1 MNTRSSNTIPPVDN
15 HYWIADGEEVW
26 KDPTGRTP
34 EQQRVAALEAYPDPP
49 PPEATKA
56 IQAPSHPS
64 PPPTFEE
71 IFAPL
76 QSLVGLDAVK
86 DDLMALY
93 DAAYSIAAVAKA
105 GGRIEEMPTL
115 HMAFLG
121 NPGTGKTTVARL
133 CGAMF
138 YHMGFLKTDMFVE
151 VDRGALVG
159 AYIGKTEENLRGK
172 IAAAMDGVLFIDE
185 AHALFKKDS
194 PRDFG
199 GDAVNILVKA
209 MEDHRHRLVVILAG
223 YSDEMHDF
231 LDSNSG
237 LRSRV
242 GRIVEFPDYDVEELV
257 RVFEQFA
264 AKSGWE
270 LDEGGLEA
278 LRRTIA
284 TVYKSRDHHFGN
296 ARDMRR
302 LLDRVRERHGRR
314 LRTEGADDPRIITA
328 ADIPETIASAPP
340 RKRRDASPPP
350 EDYDDALV

>member
-1 MNTRSSNTIPPVDN
+1 MNTRSSNALPPADN
-15 HYWIADGEEVW
+15 HYWIADGEEIW

-34 EQQRVAALEAYPDPP
+34 EQQRAAALEAYPDPP

-56 IQAPSHPS
+56 IEAPPSQS

-76 QSLVGLDAVK
+76 QSLVGLESVK
-86 DDLMALY
+86 EDLMSLY

-138 YHMGFLKTDMFVE
+138 YHMGFLKTDAFVE
-151 VDRGALVG
+151 VDRGSLVG
-159 AYIGKTEENLRGK
+159 AYIGKTEENLRNK

-199 GDAVNILVKA
+199 GDAVNLLVKA
-209 MEDHRHRLVVILAG
+209 MEDYRHRLVVILAG

-237 LRSRV
+237 LRSRI
-242 GRIVEFPDYDVEELV
+242 GRIVEFPDYGADDLV

-270 LDEGGLEA
+270 LDASGHAA
-278 LRRTIA
+278 LRRTISRL
-284 TVYKSRDHHFGN
+284 YESRDSHFGN
-296 ARDMRR
+296 ARDIRR

-314 LRTEGADDPRIITA
+314 LRTEGAEDPRIITA
-328 ADIPETIASAPP
+328 ADIPEVLPAPPP
-340 RKRRDASPPP
+340 RKRRDTPRP
-350 EDYDDALV
+350 DNYDEAQV